1 MNRYICI
8 HCHFYQ
14 PPREN
19 PWLEEIEAQDSAYP
33 YHDWNSRITSECY
46 APMTTSRILGEHGK
60 VIDIV
65 NLYSKISFNFGPTLL
80 SWMQKHKPYI
90 YQAILDADKKS
101 QKNFEGHGS
110 AIAQVYN
117 HIIMPL
123 ANSRDKWTQIYWGI
137 RDFEHRFKRKPEGMW
152 LAETAV
158 DLETLDFLSQQGI
171 AFTILAPRQAHRVRK
186 IDEKRWKLVKDSK
199 IDPKMPYLCKLPS
212 GRSIVIFFYDGPI
225 SQVVAFS
232 GLLNSGE
239 EFANRLLSAFGQDN
253 IQPQFVHIA
262 TDGETYG
269 HHHRHG
275 DMAIAYCMHYL
286 ESHNLAKITVY
297 GQYLAQHPPAHEV
310 EIFENS
316 SWSCVH
322 GIERWRNNCGCNS
335 GMHQEWHQ
343 EWRAPLRAALDW
355 LRDNLIH
362 VYEEHSVELIN
373 DPWQARNMYINVM
386 LNRSEENI
394 KRFIK
399 EHAKKELSEDE
410 KIKLV
415 KLLEMQRYAMLMYTS
430 CGWFFDEISGIE
442 TVQIIQY
449 ASRAIQ
455 LAEQASGISIEDAF
469 VNLLQRAPSNIH
481 HYEHGTKIYQSF
493 VQPAVVD
500 LFRVGSHYAVV
511 SLFKYDSPD
520 SGSMYSYTVARK
532 RYYQYALGEH
542 KLAIGTVSVASDIT
556 LDKTIIDFCVL
567 YIGGL
572 NIVGRIHPSQEE
584 EAFSKMHQEIHE
596 RFMKNQIHEVIKAM
610 ESHLPSHD
618 YSLWHMFREKQREIV
633 TQIFKKSSQE
643 IEGLFRQAYERCYP
657 FLQAIEAINIA
668 VPHELRSITEFILNK
683 EIRRILEEDNINF
696 ETLEKLVEQSC
707 RQHLQLDKTTFGFIA
722 EERITKFVQEW
733 AESPEDQ
740 FRLEGI
746 IRLFMALEE
755 LGLDLNLWQAQNTYF
770 STGKS
775 LMAVIAGK
783 SEGDEGAKR
792 LSELFIKLGD
802 YLKVKIA

>member
-80 SWMQKHKPYI
+80 KWMQTHKPYV
-90 YQAILDADKKS
+90 YQSILDADKKS
-101 QKNFEGHGS
+101 RENFDGHGS

-117 HIIMPL
+117 HMIMPL

-186 IDEKRWKLVKDSK
+186 IDEKRWKSVKDSK
-199 IDPKMPYLCKLPS
+199 IDPKMPYLCRLPS
-212 GRSIVIFFYDGPI
+212 GRSIAIFFYDGPI
-225 SQVVAFS
+225 SQAVAFS

-239 EFANRLLSAFGQDN
+239 AFANRLLSAFGHDN
-253 IQPQFVHIA
+253 VQSQLVHIA

-286 ESHNLAKITVY
+286 ESHNLARITVY

-310 EIFENS
+310 ELFENS

-335 GMHQEWHQ
+335 GTHQEWHQ

-362 VYEEHSVELIN
+362 IYEEHSAQLMK

-386 LNRSEENI
+386 LDRSGENI
-394 KRFIK
+394 ERFIRK
-399 EHAKKELSEDE
+399 QAKKELSEDE
-410 KIKLV
+410 KIKLL
-415 KLLEMQRYAMLMYTS
+415 KLLEMQRFAMLMYTS

-455 LAEQASGISIEDAF
+455 LAEQSSGISIEDAF

-481 HYEHGTKIYQSF
+481 HYEHGAKIYQLF

-500 LFRVGSHYAVV
+500 LFRVGLHYTVA
-511 SLFKYDSPD
+511 SLFKDDSPD
-520 SGSMYSYTVARK
+520 SESMYSYTIVRK
-532 RYYQYALGEH
+532 RYHQYALGEY
-542 KLAIGTVSVASDIT
+542 KLAMGTVSVASDIT
-556 LDKTIIDFCVL
+556 LDKTIKDFCVL

-572 NIVGRIHPSQEE
+572 NIVGRVHPSQGEE
-584 EAFSKMHQEIHE
+584 TFSQMHQEIHE
-596 RFMKNQIHEVIKAM
+596 RFMKNQIPEVIKAM
-610 ESHLPSHD
+610 ESYLPSHE
-618 YSLWHMFREKQREIV
+618 YSLWHMFRDKQREIV

-643 IEGLFRQAYERCYP
+643 IEGLFRQVYERCYP
-657 FLQAIEAINIA
+657 FLQAIEDINIA
-668 VPHELRSITEFILNK
+668 MPHELRSITEFILNK
-683 EIRRILEEDNINF
+683 EISRILEEDDINF
-696 ETLEKLVEQSC
+696 ETLEKLVEQSS
-707 RQHLQLDKTTFGFIA
+707 RQGLQLDKTTLGFIA
-722 EERITKFVQEW
+722 EERITRFVQEW

-740 FRLEGI
+740 SLLEGI
-746 IRLFMALEE
+746 IRLFRALNE
-755 LGLDLNLWQAQNTYF
+755 LGLDLNLWQAQNIYF
-770 STGKS
+770 FTGKS
-775 LMAVIAGK
+775 LMAVIAEK
-783 SEGDEGAKR
+783 SEADEGVKR
-792 LSELFIKLGD
+792 LSELFMKLGD